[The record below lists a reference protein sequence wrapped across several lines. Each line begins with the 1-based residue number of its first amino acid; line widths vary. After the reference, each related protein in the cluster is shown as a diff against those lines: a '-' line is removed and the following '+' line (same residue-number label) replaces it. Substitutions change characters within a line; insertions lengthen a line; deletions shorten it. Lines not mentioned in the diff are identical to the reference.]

1 MIPPG
6 VHVVGGHV
14 GSDVGLGI
22 SLAAEGV
29 LSDDAQHGPGG
40 DFNTVEG
47 QGQGQGEEVDV
58 VKVGLFVVAAVVAI
72 LDIVV
77 VIEGAGPHT
86 GEAYILIELHV
97 EGDTGRVIVENGGAA
112 GDVGQGQGL
121 DAHAEGKGGIGNHPV
136 DVGVLHLDRD
146 AVSAHG
152 AAGALAVR
160 AAAAPGLVTDF
171 KEHCAGEGFGRDSVQ
186 LKAYAL

>member
-1 MIPPG
+1 MPLILL
-6 VHVVGGHV
+6 
-14 GSDVGLGI
+14 GL
-22 SLAAEGV
+22 L
-29 LSDDAQHGPGG
+29 
-40 DFNTVEG
+40 
-47 QGQGQGEEVDV
+47 
-58 VKVGLFVVAAVVAI
+58 VVAAVVAI

-77 VIEGAGPHT
+77 VIEGAGPHA
-86 GEAYILIELHV
+86 GEADILIELHV

-121 DAHAEGKGGIGNHPV
+121 DAHAEGMGGIGNHPV

-171 KEHCAGEGFGRDSVQ
+171 KKHGAGEGSCQRSCPVRRRNRP
-186 LKAYAL
+186 AIRPAP